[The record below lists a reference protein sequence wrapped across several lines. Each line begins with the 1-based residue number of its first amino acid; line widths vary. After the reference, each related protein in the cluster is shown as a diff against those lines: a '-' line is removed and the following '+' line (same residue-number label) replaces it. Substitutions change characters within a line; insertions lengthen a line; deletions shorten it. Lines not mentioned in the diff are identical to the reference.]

1 MVNQSDPQLQ
11 EKLDGIRERQH
22 KFICLNDN
30 IDHTH
35 PKAKEAVQIMN
46 DFYKSLVPIRSSFE
60 LPPGERNPHGWRDQ
74 ILEMYIFYPF
84 FFLPFFTSLTP
95 YPLYSKQQERQQQL
109 ATLGFYFVVIC
120 SLFCLL
126 RVLSKR
132 FF

>member
-1 MVNQSDPQLQ
+1 MNADDVAFLMVNQSDPQLQ

-84 FFLPFFTSLTP
+84 FLPFFHFLTP
-95 YPLYSKQQERQQQL
+95 YP
-109 ATLGFYFVVIC
+109 
-120 SLFCLL
+120 SL
-126 RVLSKR
+126 VNNKKGNSS
-132 FF
+132 